1 MNIKSIKNYFKNLI
15 TPFGDSNPI
24 TYPIVLILVVL
35 FWQLERNLMIPS
47 LVEIAGKFIKIIP
60 SANFLGNL
68 FMSLK
73 LMSFA
78 TVIAIV
84 ISLLLSYLY
93 KLPSLEG
100 LSILVTKIRFIGYV
114 GVTFIFTILFKES
127 SIIKSSLLVFSI
139 VPFFV
144 ASALS
149 LIGSI
154 DPQELE
160 LCKTLN
166 MNPWETLYEVVIR
179 GKLDQVLEII
189 RQNIGVSF
197 MMLTFVESLSD
208 EGGIGMMMVKQN
220 RSPDGLSS
228 IIAIL
233 IFLAIFGSLLDSLL
247 ISLRKYLFPYVNTKS
262 K

>member
-166 MNPWETLYEVVIR
+166 MNP
-179 GKLDQVLEII
+179 
-189 RQNIGVSF
+189 
-197 MMLTFVESLSD
+197 
-208 EGGIGMMMVKQN
+208 
-220 RSPDGLSS
+220 
-228 IIAIL
+228 
-233 IFLAIFGSLLDSLL
+233 
-247 ISLRKYLFPYVNTKS
+247 
-262 K
+262 